1 MLSAFE
7 FSRVKQNM
15 KLKMKHFL
23 LFLFSFVP
31 VFTLSAAPQVLNV
44 EQDGIVGHYY
54 QQPAN
59 SHKQPVIVLG
69 GSEGGIPTKL
79 AKVIAENGHPTLA
92 VAYFKADTLPKELE
106 KIPLAYFEKATAW
119 LQQKHPAQKHITLVG
134 WSKGAELA
142 LLIASRDT
150 VFDRVIAIAPSS
162 VVWAGIL
169 ADWQTVPGS
178 SWSQNEKELPFVA
191 FNPTGPVEGLLDLYS
206 QSLEN
211 RNDGGSATIPVE
223 NIRGNVVLYS
233 GGMDEI
239 WPSSSMAVSICQRM
253 TENQLSRCKR
263 FNYPELD
270 HLLNYKMLAPS
281 EDLYKHFIRS
291 VDGK

>member
-1 MLSAFE
+1 M
-7 FSRVKQNM
+7 
-15 KLKMKHFL
+15 
-23 LFLFSFVP
+23 
-31 VFTLSAAPQVLNV
+31 
-44 EQDGIVGHYY
+44 
-54 QQPAN
+54 
-59 SHKQPVIVLG
+59 
-69 GSEGGIPTKL
+69 GSEMCIR
-79 AKVIAENGHPTLA
+79 
-92 VAYFKADTLPKELE
+92 DR
-106 KIPLAYFEKATAW
+106 
-119 LQQKHPAQKHITLVG
+119 
-134 WSKGAELA
+134 SKGAELA
-142 LLIASRDT
+142 LLLASRDT

-178 SWSQNEKELPFVA
+178 SWSENDKELPFVA

-239 WPSSSMAVSICQRM
+239 WPSSSMAISICQGM
-253 TENQLSRCKR
+253 TRNELSRCKHVDS
-263 FNYPELD
+263 PKLD

-281 EDLYKHFIRS
+281 EDLYKQFIQS